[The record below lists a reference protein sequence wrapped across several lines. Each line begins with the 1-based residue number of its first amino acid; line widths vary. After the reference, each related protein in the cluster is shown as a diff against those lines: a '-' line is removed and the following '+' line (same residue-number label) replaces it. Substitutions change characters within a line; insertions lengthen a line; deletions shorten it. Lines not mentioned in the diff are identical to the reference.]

1 MKTVLVHNKYAQEEG
16 VLILNADYI
25 VSIEPYN
32 LSDDKKGSVII
43 TPYNQ
48 YIVKETYHEILSLI
62 AIVTMNYVNDQNI

>member
-16 VLILNADYI
+16 ILILNVDYI

-48 YIVKETYHEILSLI
+48 YIVKETHHEILSKI
-62 AIVTMNYVNDQNI
+62 AINDINK

>member
-16 VLILNADYI
+16 ILILNVNYI

-48 YIVKETYHEILSLI
+48 YIVKETYHEILSKI
-62 AIVTMNYVNDQNI
+62 ALNDINKWIH